1 MNPPNP
7 ASCPMILPPTP
18 TPCESIWQTLS
29 DAQRA
34 HIRQVLGQL
43 CWQMVQPLND
53 PPITVTS
60 TQLEL
65 PFPGVSRDHH

>member
-7 ASCPMILPPTP
+7 APFPQILTPTP
-18 TPCESIWQTLS
+18 TPCESVWHTLS

-34 HIRQVLGQL
+34 HVRQLLGNL
-43 CWQMVQPLND
+43 CWQMAQQLSD
-53 PPITVTS
+53 PPITVTP

-65 PFPGVSRDHH
+65 PFLEVSRDRR